1 LPEKPRKFFNQ
12 PQQTIPQTLPILM
25 MTKTLPCLAA
35 LLLAGTSMAHA
46 QNSKVPLTTEFP
58 PPLAI
63 GTPVPIK
70 VTNLETLDPNKKQE
84 LMVPSGTTN
93 IALKKP
99 VKSSDSDP
107 LLGSLDLVTDG
118 IKSADEGNYVELAP
132 GKQWIQIDLG
142 SKSDISAV
150 WLWHFHSQA
159 RAYKGV
165 VVQVSDDPDFID
177 GVKTIFNNDAE
188 NVNGVGAGKDPAY
201 VETNQGRLMPVK
213 EPVQG
218 RYVRLYSNGNSSNP
232 SNHYIEV
239 EVYGK
244 PVK

>member
-1 LPEKPRKFFNQ
+1 MVNKSLTYF
-12 PQQTIPQTLPILM
+12 
-25 MTKTLPCLAA
+25 AS
-35 LLLAGTSMAHA
+35 LLLAGSALSQA
-46 QNSKVPLTTEFP
+46 QDTKVPLSTTFP
-58 PPLAI
+58 PPLTV

-70 VTNLETLDPNKKQE
+70 VPNLETLDPNKKQE

-93 IALKKP
+93 LALKKP

-107 LLGSLDLVTDG
+107 LLGTLDMVTDG
-118 IKSADEGNYVELAP
+118 IKNADEGNFVELAP
-132 GKQWIQIDLG
+132 GKQWVQIDLG
-142 SKSDISAV
+142 SKSDIYAV
-150 WLWHFHSQA
+150 WIWHFHSQA

-177 GVKTIFNNDAE
+177 GVKTIFNNDAD
-188 NVNGVGAGKDPAY
+188 NSDGLGAGKDPAY
-201 VETNQGRLMPVK
+201 IETNQGRLMPAK

-218 RYVRLYSNGNSSNP
+218 RYVRLYSNGNTSNP

>member
-1 LPEKPRKFFNQ
+1 MNKQSLCF
-12 PQQTIPQTLPILM
+12 
-25 MTKTLPCLAA
+25 AA
-35 LLLAGTSMAHA
+35 LLLAASTLSQA
-46 QNSKVPLTTEFP
+46 QDGKVPLTTTFP
-58 PPLAI
+58 PPLTI

-70 VTNLETLDPNKKQE
+70 VPNLETLDQNKKQE
-84 LMVPSGTTN
+84 LLVPAGTAN
-93 IALKKP
+93 LALKKP
-99 VKSSDSDP
+99 VKSSDADP
-107 LLGSLDLVTDG
+107 LLGTLDLVTDG
-118 IKSADEGNYVELAP
+118 VKNADEGNFVELAP

-142 SKSDISAV
+142 SKSDIYAV
-150 WLWHFHSQA
+150 WVWHFHSQA

-177 GVKTIFNNDAE
+177 GVKTIFNNDAD
-188 NVNGVGAGKDPAY
+188 NSVGLGAGKDPAY

-213 EPVQG
+213 EPSQG
-218 RYVRLYSNGNSSNP
+218 RYVRLYSNGNTSNP

>member
-1 LPEKPRKFFNQ
+1 
-12 PQQTIPQTLPILM
+12 
-25 MTKTLPCLAA
+25 MTTNTRHCIAALFLAA
-35 LLLAGTSMAHA
+35 VSLAHA
-46 QNSKVPLTTEFP
+46 QESKVPLTTQFP

-70 VTNLETLDPNKKQE
+70 MPNLETLDPNKKQE
-84 LMVPSGTTN
+84 LMVPAGTSN

-107 LLGSLDLVTDG
+107 LLGTLDMVTDG

-132 GKQWIQIDLG
+132 GKQWVQIDLG
-142 SKSDISAV
+142 AKSDIAAV
-150 WLWHFHSQA
+150 WVWHFHSQA

-165 VVQVSDDPDFID
+165 VVQASDDPDFID

-188 NVNGVGAGKDPAY
+188 NVIGVGAGKDPAY
-201 VETNQGRLMPVK
+201 VETNQGRLMPAK

>member
-1 LPEKPRKFFNQ
+1 MVNKSLTYF
-12 PQQTIPQTLPILM
+12 
-25 MTKTLPCLAA
+25 AA
-35 LLLAGTSMAHA
+35 LLLAGSTLSQA
-46 QNSKVPLTTEFP
+46 QDAKVPLSTTFP
-58 PPLAI
+58 PPLTI

-70 VTNLETLDPNKKQE
+70 VPNLETLDPNKKQE
-84 LMVPSGTTN
+84 LMVPYGTTN
-93 IALKKP
+93 LALKKP

-107 LLGSLDLVTDG
+107 LLGTLDMVTDG
-118 IKSADEGNYVELAP
+118 IKNADEGNFVELAP
-132 GKQWIQIDLG
+132 GKQWVQIDLG
-142 SKSDISAV
+142 SKSDIYAV
-150 WLWHFHSQA
+150 WIWHFHSQA

-177 GVKTIFNNDAE
+177 GVKTIFNNDAD
-188 NVNGVGAGKDPAY
+188 NSDGLGAGKDPAY
-201 VETNQGRLMPVK
+201 IETNQGRLMPVK

-218 RYVRLYSNGNSSNP
+218 RYVRLYSNGNTSNP

>member
-1 LPEKPRKFFNQ
+1 
-12 PQQTIPQTLPILM
+12 M
-25 MTKTLPCLAA
+25 KTPSLALLA
-35 LLLAGTSMAHA
+35 LLLTAGVSSLRA
-46 QNSKVPLTTEFP
+46 QDGKVPLTTAFP
-58 PPLAI
+58 PPLTI

-70 VTNLETLDPNKKQE
+70 LPNLEALDPNKKQE
-84 LMVPSGTTN
+84 LMVPTDTTN
-93 IALKKP
+93 LALKKP

-107 LLGSLDLVTDG
+107 LLGTLDLVTDG
-118 IKSADEGNYVELAP
+118 VKSADEGNYVELAP

-142 SKSDISAV
+142 SKADIYALWV
-150 WLWHFHSQA
+150 WHYHSQK

-177 GVKTIFNNDAE
+177 GVKTIFNNDAD
-188 NVNGVGAGKDPAY
+188 NSNGLGAGKDPAY
-201 VETNQGRLMPVK
+201 IETNQGRLMPVK

-244 PVK
+244 PAK

>member
-1 LPEKPRKFFNQ
+1 
-12 PQQTIPQTLPILM
+12 M
-25 MTKTLPCLAA
+25 KTTSLAYA
-35 LLLAGTSMAHA
+35 VTLLLAASAPLRA
-46 QNSKVPLTTEFP
+46 QEAKVPLTTTFP
-58 PPLAI
+58 PPLTI

-70 VTNLETLDPNKKQE
+70 VPNLETPDPNRKQE
-84 LMVPSGTTN
+84 LLVPAGTTN
-93 IALKKP
+93 LALKKT

-107 LLGSLDLVTDG
+107 LLGTLDMVTDG
-118 IKSADEGNYVELAP
+118 VKNADEGNFVELAP
-132 GKQWIQIDLG
+132 GKQWVQIDLG
-142 SKSDISAV
+142 SKADISAV
-150 WLWHFHSQA
+150 WVWHFHSQA

-177 GVKTIFNNDAE
+177 GVKTIFNNDSE
-188 NVNGVGAGKDPAY
+188 NVCGLGAGKDPAY
-201 VETNQGRLMPVK
+201 VETNQGRLMPAK

-244 PVK
+244 PAK